1 MKMKSVIVSAAVLGG
16 LFSVSSFAN
25 VVAPLSAPAP
35 VKFAKPAPSEVVN
48 PTGLSRRH
56 EGETVHLSLTI
67 DETGRPHDIM
77 ILSPKDQNLSRS
89 LLPAV
94 AQWKFT
100 PAMKN
105 GAPVATKV
113 VLPVQLVDGP
123 VS

>member
-1 MKMKSVIVSAAVLGG
+1 MKSVIVSAALLGG

-35 VKFAKPAPSEVVN
+35 ARFAKPVPSEVVN
-48 PTGLSRRH
+48 PAGLSRRH
-56 EGETVHLSLTI
+56 EGETVQLSLTI
-67 DETGRPHDIM
+67 DEAGRPHDIK

-100 PAMKN
+100 PAMQN